1 MVTVE
6 KVRGIIMTLVIA
18 MVATILGSKFPV
30 IGSAIFAIIIG
41 IIINNIF
48 WIAPKYRAGIQFSSK
63 KILHY
68 SIIVLGFSLSF
79 QSIGS
84 VGWKSLPII
93 VVTLFAA
100 FFTVFLFMKLFKIN
114 ENLGILIG
122 VGTSICG
129 GSAIAATSPVIKAKE
144 SEVAFAITTIFLF
157 NIIAVFIFPPLG
169 HIFQMNQVTFGYFGG
184 TAIND
189 TSSVIAA
196 TSSYGDQ
203 ALATGAIVK
212 LTRTL
217 MIIPV
222 VLYFTYRTIKKEK
235 EQHTNVVIKNIF
247 PWFILWFVI
256 ASIIST
262 VCHFPSQLIQIFQQ
276 LSVFLITMAMA
287 GIGLTVNLKQ
297 FKSAGIK
304 PILLGLITW
313 LIVIITSIITMKL
326 INLM

>member
-6 KVRGIIMTLVIA
+6 KVRGIIMTTVIA

-48 WIAPKYRAGIQFSSK
+48 WIHPKYQAGIQFSSK
-63 KILHY
+63 KILYY

-79 QSIGS
+79 QSIGA

-93 VVTLFAA
+93 IITLFAA

-122 VGTSICG
+122 VGTAICG
-129 GSAIAATSPVIKAKE
+129 GSAIAATSPVIKARE

-157 NIIAVFIFPPLG
+157 NIIAVFLFPPLG
-169 HIFQMNQVTFGYFGG
+169 HIFQMSQTTFGYFAG

-196 TSSYGDQ
+196 TSSYGEH

-222 VLYFTYRTIKKEK
+222 VLYFTYRTIKREK
-235 EQHTNVVIKNIF
+235 EQQTNVTIKNIF
-247 PWFILWFVI
+247 PWFIIWFVI
-256 ASIIST
+256 ASIISS
-262 VCHFPSQLIQIFQQ
+262 VCQFPPQVIKIFQQ
-276 LSVFLITMAMA
+276 LSVFLITIAMA

-297 FKSAGIK
+297 FKQAGMK
-304 PILLGLITW
+304 PIVLGLVTW
-313 LIVIITSIITMKL
+313 LVVIITSIMTMKL
-326 INLM
+326 ISLM

>member
-1 MVTVE
+1 ME
-6 KVRGIIMTLVIA
+6 KVRGIIMTTVIA

-48 WIAPKYRAGIQFSSK
+48 WIHPKYQAGIQFSSK

-79 QSIGS
+79 QSIGA

-93 VVTLFAA
+93 IITLFAA

-122 VGTSICG
+122 VGTAICG
-129 GSAIAATSPVIKAKE
+129 GSAIAATSPVIKARE

-157 NIIAVFIFPPLG
+157 NIIAVFLFPPLG
-169 HIFQMNQVTFGYFGG
+169 HIFQMSQTTFGYFAG

-196 TSSYGDQ
+196 TSSYGEH

-222 VLYFTYRTIKKEK
+222 VLYFTYRTIKREK
-235 EQHTNVVIKNIF
+235 EQQTNVTIKNIF
-247 PWFILWFVI
+247 PWFIIWFVI
-256 ASIIST
+256 ASIISS
-262 VCHFPSQLIQIFQQ
+262 VCQFPPQVIKIFQQ
-276 LSVFLITMAMA
+276 LSVFLITIAMA

-297 FKSAGIK
+297 FKQAGMK
-304 PILLGLITW
+304 PIVLGLVTW
-313 LIVIITSIITMKL
+313 LVVIITSIMTMKL
-326 INLM
+326 ISLM

>member
-1 MVTVE
+1 MK
-6 KVRGIIMTLVIA
+6 KVRGMIMTLVIA

-41 IIINNIF
+41 IIINNII
-48 WIAPKYRAGIQFSSK
+48 WIPKKYEAGIQFSSK

-68 SIIVLGFSLSF
+68 SIVVLGFSLSF
-79 QSIGS
+79 QSIGT

-93 VVTLFAA
+93 IITLFAA
-100 FFTVFLFMKLFKIN
+100 FFTVFLFMKLFKVN

-144 SEVAFAITTIFLF
+144 SEVAFAISTIFLF
-157 NIIAVFIFPPLG
+157 NLIAVFIFPPIG
-169 HIFQMNQVTFGYFGG
+169 HILHMNQMTFGYFGG

-196 TSSYGDQ
+196 TSSYGNK
-203 ALATGAIVK
+203 ALEIGAIVK

-222 VLYFTYRTIKKEK
+222 VLYFTYRTIKKEQ
-235 EQHTNVVIKNIF
+235 EQNTDVAIKNIF

-262 VCHFPSQLIQIFQQ
+262 VFHFPAFVINIFQQ

-297 FKSAGIK
+297 FKSTGIK
-304 PILLGLITW
+304 PILLGLVTW
-313 LIVIITSIITMKL
+313 IVVIVTSIITLKI